1 MRTTPSSRRRR
12 LLACLTAG
20 AALLTVGATSA
31 TALPNPGAPAKARV
45 WVEPPST
52 GDARMASLLA
62 SRSKATVFQGRLA
75 GAVMDVQSNHVIW
88 SQNGSV
94 GYMPASTNKL
104 VTSTNAL
111 STFGPDHKFVTSVV
125 AGATADA
132 VVLVGSGDPAL
143 SSVQLDRLAK
153 AAAAR
158 LLGAYQATARVYV
171 DDSAFPTPSLA
182 TGWLSSY
189 VPTDVAP
196 VRALVR
202 DQSNV
207 PDSSADAGKYLASR
221 MAAYGVPAT
230 YSGRTAAP
238 ADATVYGASQG
249 ATLAVTL
256 NHMLLISDNEVAEG
270 LHKMVGNA
278 LGDGATWSGAR
289 VAQSDAL
296 AKQGLAV
303 TADYDG
309 SGLSRS
315 DRVSPLELVRI
326 LDRAQDTT
334 RPELW
339 PLRSSQ
345 GMPTAGRTGTLS
357 ASYGRFSTAASSCA
371 AGRLWA
377 KTGSLNDVVGLAGF
391 TTGAD
396 GRRKVFAFLVNGVP
410 STLAVKQA
418 VDVLGATV
426 VGCY

>member
-1 MRTTPSSRRRR
+1 MRTTPSRRRR
-12 LLACLTAG
+12 LLACVTAG
-20 AALLTVGATSA
+20 AALFTLGATSA
-31 TALPNPGAPAKARV
+31 TALPSPGTPAKARV
-45 WVEPPST
+45 WVEPPSSA
-52 GDARMASLLA
+52 DLRMASLLG
-62 SRSKATVFQGRLA
+62 SRSNATVFQGRLA
-75 GAVMDVQSNHVIW
+75 GVVMDVQSDRVIW
-88 SQNGSV
+88 SRNGSV

-111 STFGPDHKFVTSVV
+111 STFGPDHTFVTSVV
-125 AGATADA
+125 AGPTPDA

-153 AAAAR
+153 AAAGR
-158 LLGAYQATARVYV
+158 LLATQQATSRVYV

-221 MAAYGVPAT
+221 MAAYGVPGT
-230 YSGRTAAP
+230 YAGRTPAP
-238 ADATVYGASQG
+238 IEATVYGASQG
-249 ATLAVTL
+249 ASLAVTL
-256 NHMLLISDNEVAEG
+256 NHMLLVSDNEIAEG
-270 LHKMVGNA
+270 LHKMVGNS

-289 VAQSDAL
+289 AAQAAAL
-296 AKQGLAV
+296 AKQGLSV
-303 TADYDG
+303 NADYDG

-315 DRVSPLELVRI
+315 DRVTALQLVRI

-334 RPELW
+334 HPELW

-377 KTGSLNDVVGLAGF
+377 KTGSLNDVVALAGF

-396 GRRKVFAFLVNGVP
+396 GRPKVFAFLVNGVP

-426 VGCY
+426 VGCS